1 MEYAGRGSTGPVDN
15 LMVGLWITF
24 ITQRT
29 VKVETYLPQ
38 IGTATFAQQY
48 QVISITIRNLGKQVS
63 TNPGAN
69 EVINT
74 CG

>member
-38 IGTATFAQQY
+38 IWTAQFVQQY
-48 QVISITIRNLGKQVS
+48 HVKSITIRNLDQQVS
-63 TNPGAN
+63 TNSGAN
-69 EVINT
+69 DVINT

>member
-1 MEYAGRGSTGPVDN
+1 MDN

-38 IGTATFAQQY
+38 IGAAQFTKQY
-48 QVISITIRNLGKQVS
+48 QAISITIRNVGKQVS

>member
-1 MEYAGRGSTGPVDN
+1 MEYAGRGSTEPVDN

-38 IGTATFAQQY
+38 IGTAQFVQQY

>member
-1 MEYAGRGSTGPVDN
+1 MEYPGRGSTGPVDN

-29 VKVETYLPQ
+29 VRLETNLRH
-38 IGTATFAQQY
+38 IGTAQFTQQY
-48 QVISITIRNLGKQVS
+48 QVINITIRNLGKQVS
-63 TNPGAN
+63 TNSGAN
-69 EVINT
+69 DVINT

>member
-1 MEYAGRGSTGPVDN
+1 MEYAGRGSTRPVDN

-29 VKVETYLPQ
+29 VRFETDMPQ
-38 IGTATFAQQY
+38 IGAAQFAQQY
-48 QVISITIRNLGKQVS
+48 QGKSITMWHLGKHVS
-63 TNPGAN
+63 ANSGAN